1 MKTIIKNIAKDNRG
15 FTLLEVIL
23 VIVIIG
29 IAVPPVLTLF
39 TQNLTDSSESE
50 AYTKATL
57 YAVERMEEVLGD
69 KRAVD
74 DGYGWSYILVT
85 NQYPNDTPETGFT
98 RSVSIDTTG
107 NSSGGVTYALIQVT
121 VSHADINNVVLTS
134 WATNYE

>member
-1 MKTIIKNIAKDNRG
+1 MKQIIKKNQG
-15 FTLLEVIL
+15 FTLIEVIL

-29 IAVPPVLTLF
+29 ISVPPVLTLF
-39 TQNLTDSSESE
+39 TQNLTDSSKSE
-50 AYTKATL
+50 AYTKASL
-57 YAVERMEEVLGD
+57 YALERMEEILGD

-74 DGYGWSYILVT
+74 DGYGWNYI
-85 NQYPNDTPETGFT
+85 NQSGQYPNDTPETGYT

-107 NSSGGVTYALIQVT
+107 NSYGGVIYALIQVT

>member
-1 MKTIIKNIAKDNRG
+1 MKQIIQKNQG

-29 IAVPPVLTLF
+29 ISVPPVLTLF

-50 AYTKATL
+50 AYSKASL
-57 YAVERMEEVLGD
+57 HAMERMEEILGD

-85 NQYPNDTPETGFT
+85 NQYPNDTPETGYT

-107 NSSGGVTYALIQVT
+107 YFYSGVTYALIQVT